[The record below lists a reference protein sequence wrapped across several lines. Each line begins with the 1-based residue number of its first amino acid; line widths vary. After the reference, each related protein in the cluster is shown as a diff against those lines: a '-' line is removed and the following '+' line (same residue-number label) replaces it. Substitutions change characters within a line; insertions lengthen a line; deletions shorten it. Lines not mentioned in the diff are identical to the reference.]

1 MPVEF
6 GVVNF
11 LYRARLEFVDQP
23 VKNDKSLNQ
32 LFNHL
37 QELLYPGQ
45 GCSGFWSVS
54 QKHLAQSGNDA
65 SPSDST
71 MHTRSHLRVISCSS
85 MFL

>member
-23 VKNDKSLNQ
+23 VNNEHSRSFIHLV
-32 LFNHL
+32 NH

-45 GCSGFWSVS
+45 G
-54 QKHLAQSGNDA
+54 QSG
-65 SPSDST
+65 SGVYP
-71 MHTRSHLRVISCSS
+71 RSAGHKVGIKL
-85 MFL
+85 FF